1 MENFFHIQANPFSLT
16 LLLPVALS
24 ALIAI
29 EAFRPKYQSL
39 GRLFGLLMLA
49 IMVWSA
55 AYGLELSSTT
65 KEGMLFWL
73 RIEYL
78 AIPYVVPLMLL
89 VVMRF
94 TGLGLHISA
103 YQYGYLF
110 LIPVVITVM
119 SITNEYHHLY
129 YTSVR
134 LSFDEKIPLLELSI
148 GPFYYVHVAYIYV
161 LTVFSLFVVVRKLVY
176 QRALFRKQLLFMLIA
191 VLIPLASFTL
201 YFIGLMPI
209 KNIDPTPFAFT
220 LSGLAMSISILRF
233 RMLDLMPIAREH
245 VFQSMQ
251 DGLVVVD
258 TKNRLVDCNP
268 VVHKIFGWKSVPYGK
283 RIDVLWES
291 YPKMAQPIGKQSEQ
305 PVEVSLE
312 VEETERHFLVSNSE
326 IFNHKGRL
334 IGRLLV
340 LHDITARFELQRHLR
355 QNEEKLRMLNA
366 EKDKLFSVIAHDLRG
381 PIGNFMSYTRLL
393 TDDSVEMN
401 KHEMVEAA
409 RAMHKSAASL
419 FGLLENLLNWSRMQR
434 DDVKMKMQPLL
445 LHEVIHT
452 NLELQR
458 ENYTRKKI
466 QIVNQVD
473 AELKVSADENML
485 NAILRNLI
493 SNAIKFTESGGEIA
507 INAMTLS
514 NGLVEVVVS
523 DTGIGMDSQTL
534 ENLYRIDQKSGRPGT
549 EGEVSSGLGL
559 ILVKEFVEKQG
570 GSLRAESRV
579 GEGSRFSFTLPVA

>member
-39 GRLFGLLMLA
+39 GRLLGLLMLA